1 MKALRFRLIGMPG
14 RVVNHARKLIV
25 RLGAGAEAL
34 ATFVTAAV
42 AITASSLATGAQCR
56 ASSPEGL
63 ARTSARQRSSVV
75 TLIPTV
81 CETAS
86 TGELSGG
93 NNRAT
98 TRSLNF

>member
-1 MKALRFRLIGMPG
+1 VPKNTPDMAQLNGGKAYEPSLNSEPGCIKVVDTFR
-14 RVVNHARKLIV
+14 
-25 RLGAGAEAL
+25 
-34 ATFVTAAV
+34 
-42 AITASSLATGAQCR
+42 R

-63 ARTSARQRSSVV
+63 ASTSARQRSSVP

>member
-1 MKALRFRLIGMPG
+1 
-14 RVVNHARKLIV
+14 
-25 RLGAGAEAL
+25 
-34 ATFVTAAV
+34 VTSFIAAV
-42 AITASSLATGAQCR
+42 AITASSRATGVQCR

-63 ARTSARQRSSVV
+63 ARISPRQRSSVP